1 MQDKAKP
8 PVPPRGGST
17 SNRSSR
23 SSLGEEGPI
32 YQNRISVVPSYGKEM
47 QGYVGGVRGKRRE

>member
-23 SSLGEEGPI
+23 SSVGEEGPI
-32 YQNRISVVPSYGKEM
+32 YQNRISVVPSYGE
-47 QGYVGGVRGKRRE
+47 